1 MTKLRSVYVFLVL
14 LAVSLSAAS
23 ARADDATEIER
34 AKASYDAGRYAEGV
48 ERFREILN
56 PGSSNSIREP
66 LAVERARAYLAA
78 CLIAV
83 GRNDEADA
91 EIEKVIRN
99 NPLYS
104 PDAVAFPSKVV
115 DRFIEIKSRLKGEI
129 EAAFRARSAAEQ
141 AAKVKVER
149 QQREYLESLQLL
161 ASQERV
167 VVRHS
172 RWIAMIPF
180 GVGQFQNGQDGLGYV
195 FLVAESA
202 LAVTSIVSNVVYSQ
216 LMSGYVNESNKAK
229 VDYDTS
235 NAQLD
240 TAYNVNLYSTVG
252 LAAVAV
258 AGIIHA
264 QATFV
269 PETQEVRMRPLP
281 PPPPQFMPKVG
292 IGPAGFSLTLGGRF

>member
-23 ARADDATEIER
+23 ARADDATEVER
-34 AKASYDAGRYAEGV
+34 AKASYDAGRYADGV
-48 ERFREILN
+48 ERFREILS
-56 PGSSNSIREP
+56 PSSPNAVHDP

-99 NPLYS
+99 NPVYS

-141 AAKVKVER
+141 AAKMKAER
-149 QQREYLESLQLL
+149 QQREYLESLQQQ

-202 LAVTSIVSNVVYSQ
+202 LAVTSIASNIVHSQ
-216 LMSGYVNESNKAK
+216 LVSDYIKEDAAK
-229 VDYDTS
+229 VDYERS

-292 IGPAGFSLTLGGRF
+292 VGPAGFSLTLGGRF

>member
-1 MTKLRSVYVFLVL
+1 MTKLRSVCVFLVL

-23 ARADDATEIER
+23 ARADDGAELER

-48 ERFREILN
+48 ERFREILD
-56 PGSSNSIREP
+56 PSSANAVHEP

-99 NPLYS
+99 NPVYS
-104 PDAVAFPSKVV
+104 PDAVAFPGKVV

-129 EAAFRARSAAEQ
+129 EAAFRARTAAEQ
-141 AAKVKVER
+141 AAKVRAER
-149 QQREYLESLQLL
+149 QQREYLDSLQRL
-161 ASQERV
+161 ASQETLI
-167 VVRHS
+167 VRHS
-172 RWIAMIPF
+172 RLIAMIPF

-202 LAVTSIVSNVVYSQ
+202 LAVTSIVSSVVYSQ
-216 LMSGYVNESNKAK
+216 LISDYIDENPAK
-229 VDYDTS
+229 VDYAKS
-235 NAQLD
+235 NSQLD
-240 TAYNVNLYSTVG
+240 TAYNVNIYSTAG
-252 LAAVAV
+252 LAAVAL

-269 PETQEVRMRPLP
+269 PETQEIRMRPLP

-292 IGPAGFSLTLGGRF
+292 AGPAGFSLTLGGRF

>member
-1 MTKLRSVYVFLVL
+1 MTKLRSVCVFLVL

-23 ARADDATEIER
+23 ARADDATEVER
-34 AKASYDAGRYAEGV
+34 AKTSYDAGRYAEGV

-56 PGSSNSIREP
+56 PASPNFVREP

-99 NPLYS
+99 NPVYS
-104 PDAVAFPSKVV
+104 PDAVAFPGKVV

-129 EAAFRARSAAEQ
+129 EAAFRARTAAEQ

-149 QQREYLESLQLL
+149 QQREYLESLRRQ
-161 ASQERV
+161 ASQETV

-202 LAVTSIVSNVVYSQ
+202 LAVTTIVSSVVYSQ
-216 LMSGYVNESNKAK
+216 LIADYIHEKPAK
-229 VDYDTS
+229 VDYDKS

-240 TAYNVNLYSTVG
+240 AAYNVNIYSAVS

-281 PPPPQFMPKVG
+281 PPPPQFVPKVG
-292 IGPAGFSLTLGGRF
+292 VGPAGFSLTLGGRF

>member
-1 MTKLRSVYVFLVL
+1 MTKLRSVCVFLVL

-23 ARADDATEIER
+23 ARADDATEVER
-34 AKASYDAGRYAEGV
+34 AKASYDAGRYADGV
-48 ERFREILN
+48 ERFREILS
-56 PGSSNSIREP
+56 PSSPNVIHEP

-83 GRNDEADA
+83 GRDNEADA

-99 NPLYS
+99 NPVYS
-104 PDAVAFPSKVV
+104 PDAVAFPGKVV

-129 EAAFRARSAAEQ
+129 EAAFRARTAAEQ

-149 QQREYLESLQLL
+149 QQREYLESLQRQ
-161 ASQERV
+161 ASQETV

-172 RWIAMIPF
+172 RLIAMIPF

-202 LAVTSIVSNVVYSQ
+202 LAVTTIVSSVVYSQ
-216 LMSGYVNESNKAK
+216 LIADYIGESPAK
-229 VDYDTS
+229 VDYAKS

-240 TAYNVNLYSTVG
+240 AAYNVNIYSTVS

-258 AGIIHA
+258 AGIVHA

-269 PETQEVRMRPLP
+269 PETQEVRTRPLP
-281 PPPPQFMPKVG
+281 PPPPQFVPRVG
-292 IGPAGFSLTLGGRF
+292 VGPAGFSLTLGGRF